1 MVAANIKELYKA
13 CSEGSTKVQ
22 AETGNSDLEA
32 FMSAMK
38 AQGGGGSV
46 KFLADCLRPNPQD
59 YESNDLDYATA
70 LHNDVKRTGLHLHVL
85 QDQTIVLQSSKYSSP
100 NAPVNSLNSNG
111 DNAFHTA
118 AVLGRGTVWASFFLR
133 QNIQINARNNQGNT
147 VLHLYMS
154 ATMDKDERTRVVGL
168 ILQNRPDANV
178 NIKNR
183 HGHDPL
189 AYAVIGNRYTV
200 IGLLVKAGAN
210 MTEPMFE
217 DGNTILHYAVFV
229 RHIASTQVLVAAG
242 APIDCTNDE
251 GSTPLIL
258 AAKLG
263 SKEIMNVL
271 LDGGAHILM
280 RNEEGHGPVEM
291 AVREGNLGCV
301 EILME
306 RGASLTPPEGSECPS
321 ALQLACKEGNAD
333 TVRFLLSKGGLL
345 SEHSQL
351 LSPPYST
358 KTLANA
364 R

>member
-13 CSEGSTKVQ
+13 CSEGPKKAKS
-22 AETGNSDLEA
+22 ETDNGHLEA

-38 AQGGGGSV
+38 AQGGGGSM
-46 KFLADCLRPNPQD
+46 KYLADCLRPNPQD

-85 QDQTIVLQSSKYSSP
+85 QNQTIVLQSSKYSSP
-100 NAPVNSLNSNG
+100 NAHVNPVNSNG

-118 AVLGRGTVWASFFLR
+118 SVLGRGTVWASFFLR

-154 ATMDKDERTRVVGL
+154 ATMDKDERTRVVAL
-168 ILQNRPDANV
+168 ILKNRPDANV

-189 AYAVIGNRYTV
+189 AYAVIQNRYTV

-210 MTEPMFE
+210 MTEPIFE

-229 RHIASTQVLVAAG
+229 RHLPSTQVLVAAG
-242 APIDCTNDE
+242 APVNCTNNE

-258 AAKLG
+258 AAKVG
-263 SKEIMNVL
+263 SKELMKVL
-271 LDGGAHILM
+271 LDEGADIEK
-280 RNEEGHGPVEM
+280 RNNEGFGPVEM
-291 AVREGNLGCV
+291 AVEKGNVGSV
-301 EILME
+301 ELLME
-306 RGASLTPPEGSECPS
+306 RGASLTPPKGSEGPS
-321 ALQLACKEGNAD
+321 ALHIACKDGNAD
-333 TVRFLLSKGGLL
+333 VVRFLLSKGG
-345 SEHSQL
+345 
-351 LSPPYST
+351 
-358 KTLANA
+358 
-364 R
+364 